1 MKLNDTNCS
10 TKTVSNLSN
19 YDFSQRD
26 DNKNNT
32 PIPTTATTTAGVCT
46 RRRVAAAAADIDN
59 NNHKYLLDKST
70 VNQTQGDTLNQIK
83 AMRRLHTRMSS
94 NISCVPPM

>member
-19 YDFSQRD
+19 YDFLQRD
-26 DNKNNT
+26 ENKNST
-32 PIPTTATTTAGVCT
+32 SIITTTAGVCT
-46 RRRVAAAAADIDN
+46 RRRVAAAAADVDN
-59 NNHKYLLDKST
+59 NNHKILLDKSK

-83 AMRRLHTRMSS
+83 AMRRRHTRMST
-94 NISCVPPM
+94 NILCVPPM